1 MSGPGSSPP
10 PAGGTPSP
18 RPDPEPEPE
27 PAPSTAAPAG
37 TAPQPPPWPGRLIVQ
52 ASWAG
57 TLAFAGS
64 AGLATVEASAD
75 VLALVVALVVFAA
88 GTAAFT
94 AAFVIAVRRSRTE
107 EIVVPSLFFLQGSAP
122 APVRR
127 LLLASL
133 AVEVVAAFVTAAV
146 RPNTS
151 LAFGILAPM
160 YGLGLMG
167 LWAARHGTFPLRP
180 RPAAVRRPAPV
191 RPPAGPG
198 YHRPSEPD

>member
-1 MSGPGSSPP
+1 M
-10 PAGGTPSP
+10 T
-18 RPDPEPEPE
+18 RPENG
-27 PAPSTAAPAG
+27 ASTARG
-37 TAPQPPPWPGRLIVQ
+37 NLPPDASPWPGRRIVE

-57 TLAFAGS
+57 TLVFAAS
-64 AGLATVEASAD
+64 AGLASVASSLD
-75 VLALVVALVVFAA
+75 LVALVVALGMFAG

-127 LLLASL
+127 LLFGSL
-133 AVEVVAAFVTAAV
+133 AVEVVAALVTAGV

-160 YGLGLMG
+160 YGLGLAG
-167 LWAARHGTFPLRP
+167 LWAARHGSFPIRP
-180 RPAAVRRPAPV
+180 RPADARRRTPV
-191 RPPAGPG
+191 RPDTGSG
-198 YHRPSEPD
+198 YHRPSESD